1 MKGSEKQIK
10 WASDIIE
17 SINTIFTNMEKLEEN
32 HPMSEQVREMHKKI
46 IKNMNESDAADII
59 DDFKNVERHLNPTD
73 EEVKNDYSE
82 LVNIISICE
91 MTKGRKYRDLKE
103 LKNEEI

>member
-17 SINTIFTNMEKLEEN
+17 SINTIFANMEKLEEN
-32 HPMSEQVREMHKKI
+32 HPMIERVREMHKKI
-46 IKNMNESDAADII
+46 INNMNESNAAEII

-73 EEVKNDYSE
+73 EEIKDDYSQV
-82 LVNIISICE
+82 LNLIAICE
-91 MTKGRKYRDLKE
+91 ATKNRKYR
-103 LKNEEI
+103 

>member
-17 SINTIFTNMEKLEEN
+17 SINTIFANMEKLEEN
-32 HPMSEQVREMHKKI
+32 HPMIEQVREMHKKI
-46 IKNMNESDAADII
+46 INNMNESNAAEII

-73 EEVKNDYSE
+73 EEIKDDYSQV
-82 LVNIISICE
+82 LNLIAICE
-91 MTKGRKYRDLKE
+91 ATKNRKYR
-103 LKNEEI
+103 